1 MSDNLYRR
9 QATDPIN
16 DTYFNLLL
24 ADIRARLER
33 LEKFEPDWEEQV
45 AALVNIGVQ
54 RIDTFLTPAVEQVQE
69 LSGLGFLVADSSTS
83 TTFVV
88 GQEVTL
94 VVDEGT
100 KRDLFA
106 PSPNVSITSASV
118 QGLVVLAERVGEYNA
133 ETGELV
139 VNPWYISGPNGALD
153 DWVITSEPG
162 IAKAVFEIYALVVA
176 AEALAVASASAA
188 GDSASAAA
196 TSEGAAAASAT
207 AAQGHAGG
215 ASTFRGQ
222 ASSFADTAQTHANT
236 ASGHADAAAASA
248 ATAGSAAAAA
258 VADRPTFEETYFLA
272 VTL

>member
-1 MSDNLYRR
+1 MSTDLYRR
-9 QATDPIN
+9 LATDSIN
-16 DTYFNLLL
+16 TTYFNSLL
-24 ADIRARLER
+24 ADVRARLER

-118 QGLVVLAERVGEYNA
+118 QGLVILAERVGAYNA

-162 IAKAVFEIYALVVA
+162 IAKAVFEIYALVIA
-176 AEALAVASASAA
+176 AEALAAASASAA
-188 GDSASAAA
+188 DASATAAAASEGNAA
-196 TSEGAAAASAT
+196 TSEGNALT
-207 AAQGHAGG
+207 HAGN
-215 ASTFRGQ
+215 
-222 ASSFADTAQTHANT
+222 AQTHADAADT
-236 ASGHADAAAASA
+236 SRGQAAGFASDAQAHADNAAASA

-258 VADRPTFEETYFLA
+258 VADRTTIDDVLFFAGA
-272 VTL
+272 V